1 MRWRRR
7 KNLKK
12 VLIKYCPVWNG
23 YDAKAQDVS
32 KEILKS
38 ESGFIVEVKSGEKGE
53 FTISYEG
60 KVIFDKQEVERFPN
74 DGEIVKLIKEV

>member
-1 MRWRRR
+1 M
-7 KNLKK
+7 
-12 VLIKYCPVWNG
+12 
-23 YDAKAQDVS
+23 S

-74 DGEIVKLIKEV
+74 DGEIVKLVKEV